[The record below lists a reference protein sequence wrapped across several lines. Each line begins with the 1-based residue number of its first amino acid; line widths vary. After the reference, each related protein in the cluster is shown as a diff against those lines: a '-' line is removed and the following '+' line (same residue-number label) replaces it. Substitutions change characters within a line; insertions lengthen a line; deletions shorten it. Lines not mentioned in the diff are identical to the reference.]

1 MTAFVNASNVRTY
14 LTVTGITGQ
23 WDAALIGSNINAAS
37 SFLQRRTGRQF
48 EAQAAVTKKFSTHG
62 KAYLTIPDLRSTT
75 AVTLNDA
82 TLTADSTYYLIP
94 DRTNSGVYVGIE
106 FPSYRQAM
114 NPGLNTFDINY
125 NHLRWGGHYDT
136 LPNNLV
142 IGPADWGHAPLPD
155 ELLQATVVLASWYTI
170 RPDALLANA
179 RQTPEGNVFDLSGLP
194 VEVTEFINAWRIE
207 VDTAETVG

>member
-1 MTAFVNASNVRTY
+1 MPAFVNASNVRTY
-14 LTVTGITGQ
+14 LTVTGISGQ

-48 EAQAAVTKKFSTHG
+48 EAQASLTKKFSTHG
-62 KAYLTIPDLRSTT
+62 KAYLTIPDLRSAT

-82 TLTADSTYYLIP
+82 ALTADSTYYLIP
-94 DRTNSGVYVGIE
+94 DRNNSGVYVGIE
-106 FPSYRQAM
+106 FPSYRQRLS
-114 NPGLNTFDINY
+114 PGLNTFDINY
-125 NHLRWGGHYDT
+125 THLRWGGSFDT

>member
-48 EAQAAVTKKFSTHG
+48 EAQASVTKKFSTHG

-75 AVTLNDA
+75 VVTLNDA

-94 DRTNSGVYVGIE
+94 DRTNSGVYVGIK
-106 FPSYRQAM
+106 FPPFRQAM
-114 NPGLNTFDINY
+114 NPGLNVFDINY
-125 NHLRWGGHYDT
+125 NHPRSGGHYDT

-170 RPDALLANA
+170 RPAALLANA
-179 RQTPEGNVFDLSGLP
+179 RQTPAGNVFDLSG
-194 VEVTEFINAWRIE
+194 
-207 VDTAETVG
+207 

>member
-1 MTAFVNASNVRTY
+1 MPAFVNASNVRTY
-14 LTVTGITGQ
+14 LTVTGISGQ

-48 EAQAAVTKKFSTHG
+48 EAQASLTKKFSTHG

-82 TLTADSTYYLIP
+82 ALTADSTYYLIP
-94 DRTNSGVYVGIE
+94 DRNNSGVYVGIE
-106 FPSYRQAM
+106 FPSYRQRLS
-114 NPGLNTFDINY
+114 PGLNTFDINY
-125 NHLRWGGHYDT
+125 THLRWGGSFDT

-179 RQTPEGNVFDLSGLP
+179 RQTPEGNVFDLSALP
-194 VEVTEFINAWRIE
+194 VEVIEFINAWRIE
-207 VDTAETVG
+207 PDTAETVG

>member
-1 MTAFVNASNVRTY
+1 MPAFVNASNVRTY

-37 SFLQRRTGRQF
+37 SFLQRRSGRQF
-48 EAQAAVTKKFSTHG
+48 EAQSALTKKFSTHG

-82 TLTADSTYYLIP
+82 ALTADSTYYLIP
-94 DRTNSGVYVGIE
+94 DRNNSGVYVGIE
-106 FPSYRQAM
+106 FPSYRQRLS
-114 NPGLNTFDINY
+114 PGLNTFDINY
-125 NHLRWGGHYDT
+125 THLRWGGSFDT
-136 LPNNLV
+136 LPNNLS
-142 IGPADWGHAPLPD
+142 IAGDWGHAPLPD

>member
-1 MTAFVNASNVRTY
+1 MPAFVNASNVRAY
-14 LTVTGITGQ
+14 LTVTNISGQ

-48 EAQAAVTKKFSTHG
+48 EAQTAITKKFSTHG
-62 KAYLTIPDLRSTT
+62 KAYLTIPDLRTTT
-75 AVTLNDA
+75 AVVLSDS
-82 TLTADSTYYLIP
+82 TLTADETYYLLP
-94 DRTNSGVYVGIE
+94 DRNNSGVFVGIE
-106 FPSYRQAM
+106 FPSFRQRWS
-114 NPGLNTFDINY
+114 PGLNTFDLNY
-125 NHLRWGGHYDT
+125 NHLRWGYDT
-136 LPNNLV
+136 LPNNLL
-142 IGPADWGHAPLPD
+142 ITGNWGHAPLPD

-207 VDTAETVG
+207 VDTAETIG